1 MSSAADPTATL
12 FRNLQSSG
20 LLTAAQMT
28 DLLAFA
34 TKTQPDPKALAR
46 EVARRGWLTP
56 FQIKEVAR
64 GQAAGL
70 RVADRYVLLDILGEG
85 GMGRVYKAHD
95 SRMGR
100 DVALKVIRKEKLS
113 NPTALARFEQEIQA
127 LSRMTKHPNV
137 VEVFVADQ
145 LGDSHYCVMEYI
157 DGTDLT
163 KLVGGHGPMPIPM
176 ACDAIRQAAA
186 GLEHAHQTGLVH
198 RDIKPSNIL
207 IQRNGGP
214 AKLVDLGLARIA
226 DAPDT
231 SEAHRITQE
240 GFVIGT
246 PDFLAPEQARDPM
259 NVDIRA
265 DIYALGGTLFYI
277 LTGRVPFEG
286 ATATEKLVM
295 HCTAPPPSLLD
306 YRFDAPPQLGQLILW
321 CMAKDPKDRPQTPIQ
336 LAGALLP
343 FCPPQPPGTGAFVTG
358 PASGRF
364 APQPVV
370 AAAPPSGRYAPQP
383 VAGPVAPPV
392 YAPAGF
398 PVPQADPVPSSQI
411 FKLPPQTAD
420 DDPIRRRAEG
430 GFPVTGLLL
439 LLGALFVLGV
449 LGFAVYRAF
458 LRPDVAAP
466 DTFTNSVNMKMVK
479 LDGGTFKMG
488 SPDNEPNRKADE
500 GPVREVTIRGPIY
513 FAETEVTNLHFRKSM
528 GRSALPAAGKFAA
541 QTDYL
546 PVENVTW
553 DEANEFC
560 AKLTE
565 KEKNEPWFRKGWVYR
580 LPTEAEWEWACRAG
594 TDTPFAAGDRLIA
607 GGERPQAVYTV
618 TGSDEYEE
626 GDRNAKQPRFPA
638 DARKTVPNKFGLYDA
653 HGNVAE
659 WCADF
664 YRAEA
669 YKTAT
674 KENPTGPADGDK
686 RVVRG
691 GSFRDPATN
700 LRSAARNGLR
710 PDTRD
715 GAVGFRAVYGPP
727 LK

>member
-12 FRNLQSSG
+12 FRNLQNSG

-28 DLLAFA
+28 DLFAFA

-46 EVARRGWLTP
+46 EVARRGWLTA

-113 NPTALARFEQEIQA
+113 NPAALARFEQEIQA

-163 KLVGGHGPMPIPM
+163 KLVRDHGPMPVPL

-214 AKLVDLGLARIA
+214 VKLVDLGLARIA
-226 DAPDT
+226 DTPDAA
-231 SEAHRITQE
+231 EAHRITQE

-286 ATATEKLVM
+286 ATPTEKLVK
-295 HCTAPPPSLLD
+295 HCTAAPPSLLEH
-306 YRFDAPPQLGQLILW
+306 RFDAPPQLEHLIHW
-321 CMAKDPKDRPQTPIQ
+321 CMAKNPKDRPQTPMQ

-343 FCPPQPPGTGAFVTG
+343 FCPPQQPGTGAFVTG

-364 APQPVV
+364 GPQPVV
-370 AAAPPSGRYAPQP
+370 AAAAPLPAYAPP
-383 VAGPVAPPV
+383 
-392 YAPAGF
+392 GF
-398 PVPQADPVPSSQI
+398 PLPQADPAPSSQI
-411 FKLPPQTAD
+411 FKLPPQTTD

-430 GFPVTGLLL
+430 GFPVTGVLI

-449 LGFAVYRAF
+449 LGVAAYRAF
-458 LRPDVAAP
+458 LRSDAPPPDA
-466 DTFTNSVNMKMVK
+466 FTNSVNMKMVK

-488 SPDNEPNRKADE
+488 SSDAEQGRKPDE
-500 GPVREVTIRGPIY
+500 GPVREITIRGPIY
-513 FAETEVTNLHFRKSM
+513 VAETEVTNLHFRKAL
-528 GRSALPAAGKFAA
+528 GRSAQPAAGKFAP

-546 PVENVTW
+546 PVESVTW
-553 DEANEFC
+553 DEAVEFC
-560 AKLTE
+560 AKLTDR
-565 KEKNEPWFRKGWVYR
+565 EKNEPWFRKGWAYR

-594 TDTPFAAGDRLIA
+594 TETPFAHGAGDRLLA
-607 GGERPQAVYTV
+607 GGERPQAVYRV
-618 TGSDEYEE
+618 TGADPYEE
-626 GDRNAKQPRFPA
+626 GDANAKPPRFPH
-638 DARKTVPNKFGLYDA
+638 DARKTVPNKFGLFDM

-669 YKTAT
+669 YKEAA

-700 LRSAARNGLR
+700 LRSAARSGLR
-710 PDTRD
+710 PDARD
-715 GAVGFRAVYGPP
+715 ATVGFRVVYGPP

>member
-12 FRNLQSSG
+12 FRNLQTSG
-20 LLTAAQMT
+20 LLTAAQMS
-28 DLLAFA
+28 DLFAFA

-46 EVARRGWLTP
+46 EVARRGWLTG

-70 RVADRYVLLDILGEG
+70 RIADRYVLLDILGEG

-113 NPTALARFEQEIQA
+113 NAAALARFEQEIQA

-163 KLVGGHGPMPIPM
+163 KLVRDHGPMPIPM

-207 IQRNGGP
+207 LQRNGGP
-214 AKLVDLGLARIA
+214 VKLVDLGLARLT

-286 ATATEKLVM
+286 ATPTEKLVK
-295 HCTAPPPSLLD
+295 HCTAPPPVLMEH
-306 YRFDAPPQLGQLILW
+306 RFDAPPQLTQLIQW
-321 CMAKDPKDRPQTPIQ
+321 CMAKNPKDRPQTPMQ

-343 FCPPQPPGTGAFVTG
+343 FCPPPQPGTGAFATG

-370 AAAPPSGRYAPQP
+370 AAAAPL
-383 VAGPVAPPV
+383 PV
-392 YAPAGF
+392 YAPPGF

-411 FKLPPQTAD
+411 FKLPPQSTDA
-420 DDPIRRRAEG
+420 DPIRRRAEG
-430 GFPVTGLLL
+430 GFPVTGVLTV
-439 LLGALFVLGV
+439 LGALFVVGV
-449 LGFAVYRAF
+449 LGFAAYRAF
-458 LRPDVAAP
+458 LRSDPPPPDA
-466 DTFTNSVNMKMVK
+466 FTNSVNVKMVK

-488 SPDNEPNRKADE
+488 SPDAERGRNPDE

-513 FAETEVTNLHFRKSM
+513 VSETEVTNLQFLKVT
-528 GRSALPAAGKFAA
+528 GRSPPSAA
-541 QTDYL
+541 QKLAASSGYL

-560 AKLTE
+560 AKLTDS
-565 KEKNEPWFRKGWVYR
+565 EKNQPWFRTGWAYR
-580 LPTEAEWEWACRAG
+580 LPTEAEWEYACRAG
-594 TDTPFAAGDRLIA
+594 TDTPFAVGDRLIA
-607 GGERPQAVYTV
+607 GGERPQAVYKI
-618 TGSDEYEE
+618 TGSDQYEE
-626 GDRNAKQPRFPA
+626 GDVNAKPLRFPG
-638 DARKTVPNKFGLYDA
+638 DVRKTVPNKFGLFDL
-653 HGNVAE
+653 HGNVGE
-659 WCADF
+659 WCSDW
-664 YRAEA
+664 YRADA
-669 YKTAT
+669 YKDGA
-674 KENPTGPADGDK
+674 KENPTGPADGNR

-691 GSFRDPATN
+691 GSFREPATN
-700 LRSAARNGLR
+700 LRSAARGGLR
-710 PDTRD
+710 PDVRD
-715 GAVGFRAVYGPP
+715 AAVGFRVVYGPP